1 MKEFN
6 QQFSTLRLREEFE
19 GQHDRVLFST
29 NDPEVDNLLN
39 TKFYDQL
46 ENDGEY
52 YSLDAE
58 TFGQFEDA
66 AFSLGL
72 NMTDIIKKVDEEG
85 SVTGSG
91 EAYLPGLDVP
101 EKKYKAG
108 YVKKV
113 KEEKD
118 KKDVEPK
125 YAAGNAKVYM
135 KDKWGWKDAPSIP
148 NRPSKGGF
156 IYKQLFEYLKENKE
170 EDKKKFEVGDIVKYE
185 GKDWKVIK
193 VLLDGDMYKLE
204 KGGIETNVSLNVLK
218 THQKENLKEGIKT
231 EITKRNKSQQFNEAA
246 KLANKKLKEVNAIL
260 EYASKLKLEL
270 HETGNA
276 PTNRLMEKIKSSVV
290 EAYKK
295 IKEL

>member
-6 QQFSTLRLREEFE
+6 QQFSTIHLREEFE

-29 NDPEVDNLLN
+29 NDPEVQNLLA
-39 TKFYDQL
+39 TEFYREL
-46 ENDGEY
+46 EDNGDY
-52 YSLDAE
+52 YSLDAD
-58 TFGQFEDA
+58 TFGKFQDK
-66 AFSLGL
+66 AFSMRL
-72 NMTDIIKKVDEEG
+72 NMADIVKKVDEDG
-85 SVTGSG
+85 SVTGG
-91 EAYLPGLDVP
+91 EAFAAGLDVP
-101 EKKYKAG
+101 EEKYKAG
-108 YVKKV
+108 YTQKV
-113 KEEKD
+113 EEE
-118 KKDVEPK
+118 KDVEPK
-125 YAAGNAKVYM
+125 LAAGNSKNIM
-135 KDKWGWKDAPSIP
+135 KGWEEAPSIP

-170 EDKKKFEVGDIVKYE
+170 EFKRGDIVKYN

-193 VLLDGDMYKLE
+193 VLRDGDMYKLE
-204 KGGIETNVSLNVLK
+204 KGGTETNVSLNVLK

>member
-72 NMTDIIKKVDEEG
+72 NMTDIVKKVDEEG
-85 SVTGSG
+85 SVTGG
-91 EAYLPGLDVP
+91 EAFAAGLDVP

-108 YVKKV
+108 YVDKV
-113 KEEKD
+113 EEE
-118 KKDVEPK
+118 KDVEPK
-125 YAAGNAKVYM
+125 LAAGKAKNYV
-135 KDKWGWKDAPSIP
+135 KDKWGWEEAPSIP

-170 EDKKKFEVGDIVKYE
+170 EFKKNDIVKYNGE
-185 GKDWKVIK
+185 DWKVIK
-193 VLLDGDMYKLE
+193 VLRDGDMYKLE
-204 KGGIETNVSLNVLK
+204 KGGTETNVSLNVLK
-218 THQKENLKEGIKT
+218 RQQKENLKEGIKT

>member
-29 NDPEVDNLLN
+29 NDPQLDNLLN

-52 YSLDAE
+52 YSLDAQ
-58 TFGQFEDA
+58 TFAQFEDL
-66 AFSLGL
+66 AFSTGF
-72 NMTDIIKKVDEEG
+72 NMTDIVKKVDEEG

-91 EAYLPGLDVP
+91 EAYLAGLDVP
-101 EKKYKAG
+101 EKVYKAG

-113 KEEKD
+113 KEENEV
-118 KKDVEPK
+118 KDVEPK
-125 YAAGNAKVYM
+125 YAAGHAKVYM
-135 KDKWGWKDAPSIP
+135 KDKWGWKDAPSVP

-156 IYKQLFEYLKENKE
+156 IYKQLFEYLKEP
-170 EDKKKFEVGDIVKYE
+170 
-185 GKDWKVIK
+185 
-193 VLLDGDMYKLE
+193 
-204 KGGIETNVSLNVLK
+204 
-218 THQKENLKEGIKT
+218 LKEGIKT